1 VLEQSVDEVVE
12 ELPQYGGER
21 NRLITHMIRALESD
35 ADWVE
40 LYGITGELKV
50 PPFDDDSVTKEILFR
65 VREVGHPIAPRKD
78 GLLSFRRCW
87 PRAGPQ
93 T

>member
-1 VLEQSVDEVVE
+1 VLEQSVDDVVN

-50 PPFDDDSVTKEILFR
+50 PAFDDDSVTKEILFR

-78 GLLSFRRCW
+78 GLLSFRRC
-87 PRAGPQ
+87 
-93 T
+93 

>member
-1 VLEQSVDEVVE
+1 VLEQTIDEAVD
-12 ELPQYGGER
+12 ELPQYGRER

-40 LYGITGELKV
+40 LYGITGELRV
-50 PPFDDDSVTKEILFR
+50 PAFDGDSATEEILFR
-65 VREVGHPIAPRKD
+65 IRQVGHPITVRKD
-78 GLLSFRRCW
+78 GFLSFRRCW